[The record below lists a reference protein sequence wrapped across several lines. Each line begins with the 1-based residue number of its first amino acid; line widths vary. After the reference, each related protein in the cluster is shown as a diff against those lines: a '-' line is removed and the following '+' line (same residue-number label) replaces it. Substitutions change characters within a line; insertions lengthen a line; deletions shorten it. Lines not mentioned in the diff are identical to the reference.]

1 MSQESLIELIK
12 KQWTNSPSV
21 KFLSLGELVRLRYNG
36 HDVQVA
42 DLAIK
47 LKNGK
52 QQEMPVMKIIK
63 KRAAYEQYLE
73 NREKKKEEA
82 RKEEGPP
89 LPEVQLPDIQF
100 PTLPD

>member
-1 MSQESLIELIK
+1 MPQPTLLELIRR
-12 KQWTNSPSV
+12 QWDGKPAESY
-21 KFLSLGELVRLRYNG
+21 LSLGEIVRMRYNG

-42 DLAIK
+42 DLAVK

-52 QQEMPVMKIIK
+52 QQEMPVIKIVK